1 MIAERIAKRLDR
13 LAQEKGIRV
22 CILFEEKPRRRRWY
36 SIGSH
41 DGQKWCQVA
50 GSADPHVV
58 ECFIRDYSSTK

>member
-13 LAQEKGIRV
+13 LAKEKGIRV
-22 CILFEEKPRRRRWY
+22 CILSTEKPRRRWY

-41 DGQKWCQVA
+41 DGHEWCQVT